1 MTKIPK
7 IAENFIGEIHYFSV
21 GNEQT
26 LSTKSSNTVT
36 PIVVGVVI
44 AVIGAVIGVI
54 GGSFG
59 VFTAYMKRHPLTKQ
73 VEYEKK

>member
-1 MTKIPK
+1 MAYTWRWY
-7 IAENFIGEIHYFSV
+7 G
-21 GNEQT
+21 
-26 LSTKSSNTVT
+26 STCDNNYQCCCLCV
-36 PIVVGVVI
+36 VVGVVI

-73 VEYEKK
+73 VEYQKMMWG